1 MPPSEPSPVNSGREA
16 ASLTSRETGE
26 NAFTVSMSVRKK
38 HEKFDT
44 QIRLPRR
51 NWAQKNGLAAF
62 LLILDAEEVEK
73 GQTQKKDTGSPSF
86 YPPIKAQKREHVQMS
101 ELISLDLGPDSG
113 VINLLL

>member
-73 GQTQKKDTGSPSF
+73 GQTKKKGYWEPF
-86 YPPIKAQKREHVQMS
+86 LPPADQSTEERTCANVRAH
-101 ELISLDLGPDSG
+101 LFGP
-113 VINLLL
+113 VLRH